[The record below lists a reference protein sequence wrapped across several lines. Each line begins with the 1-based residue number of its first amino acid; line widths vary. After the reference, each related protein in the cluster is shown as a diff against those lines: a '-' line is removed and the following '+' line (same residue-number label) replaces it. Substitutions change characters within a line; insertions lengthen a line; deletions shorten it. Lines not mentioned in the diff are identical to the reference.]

1 MAVCHVGF
9 LKFKF
14 LTAGVV
20 KAPILHHPA
29 DFTDISQATAER
41 ERAIFFDFPIGGR
54 CHLDFL
60 KNWKF

>member
-41 ERAIFFDFPIGGR
+41 ERERFFLIFQ
-54 CHLDFL
+54 
-60 KNWKF
+60 